1 MASRWIPSLRTQME
15 SMSMETTPLTECS
28 VRARASTRS
37 STATPVLAM
46 GDSSMLY
53 PTTRVLDLGETMCC
67 VSHHHEIS
75 RMRGRGGWSPSPTMS
90 RHLQDVMPPMGWRTG
105 PHSSVLEYGTRAGAH
120 AYVRSTYH
128 HGYVA
133 HHYPK
138 EYISR
143 WIHGSMMW
151 STG

>member
-1 MASRWIPSLRTQME
+1 MDPITQDSGWVHE
-15 SMSMETTPLTECS
+15 YGDHH
-28 VRARASTRS
+28 TRS
-37 STATPVLAM
+37 VVRGLELVPGVAQLQWCWLWD
-46 GDSSMLY
+46 DSSMLH

-133 HHYPK
+133 HHHPE